1 MINLV
6 PQQDFDFARDT
17 GFKSA
22 EKIDWPKEFAKCA
35 RVIDVRTSTQLSN
48 ALATAQDRDGIRLE
62 DGLYVSTARR
72 AIRAN
77 NVVVGPKNSAAHRE
91 RGVTI
96 DKGQI
101 GIYGDEC
108 LFGGV
113 RVTST
118 VTAMPE
124 MFVVAGKKTR
134 VADVDIVGVRPK
146 TDKGRVF
153 LIKNSA
159 HESSVSGSLFENIT
173 GFACVLDVPRD
184 KDVAKLVVIRNN
196 DFVKCSSKFFQAAQW
211 TPADSFGQFAFNSV
225 RECSESELK
234 VSRFS
239 CRFND
244 FYRNE
249 KPWNFRIGDENVLAY
264 NRIVGGRTAVRVFG
278 ARHSIVGNIIS
289 EMQHYGVILCEGSL
303 QEQFRE
309 HKNAHHVVA
318 SDVLIEGNMI
328 YPGGRG
334 AILVGDRQTGM
345 RGVGRRGADSPDDAD
360 WPHYEPYSPQDIRVL
375 RNIVHAGGRTFAL
388 RRPDT
393 RANTGDNYPDHAWL
407 NKYSGLELKGNIVFA
422 DPSSDLGNRETKEFI
437 AWRGENFI
445 LPTEAAAVDAAA

>member
-1 MINLV
+1 MIDLT
-6 PQQDFDFARDT
+6 PKDDFDFSRDT

-22 EKIDWPKEFAKCA
+22 EKIDWPKEFSRCA
-35 RVIDVRTSTQLSN
+35 RVIDVKTAAQLNN
-48 ALATAQDRDGIRLE
+48 ALATAQDRDGIRLD
-62 DGLYVSTARR
+62 DGVYTSTVRR
-72 AIRAN
+72 ALRAK
-77 NVVVGPKNSAAHRE
+77 NVVVGPKNSATHRD
-91 RGVTI
+91 RGITI

-153 LIKNSA
+153 LFANTA
-159 HESSVSGSLFENIT
+159 HESTVSGSLFESIT

-184 KDVAKLVVIRNN
+184 KDVAKHVAIHNN
-196 DFVKCSSKFFQAAQW
+196 DFVKCTSKFFQAAQW

-234 VSRFS
+234 VSRFT
-239 CRFND
+239 CLFND

-249 KPWNFRIGDENVLAY
+249 KPWNFRIGDENTLAY
-264 NRIVGGRTAVRVFG
+264 NRIVGGRAAVRVFG
-278 ARHSIVGNIIS
+278 ARHSIIGNIIS
-289 EMQHYGVILCEGSL
+289 EMENYAVILCEGSL
-303 QEQFRE
+303 QDQFRALD
-309 HKNAHHVVA
+309 NAHHVVA
-318 SDVLIEGNMI
+318 SDILIDGNVI
-328 YPGGRG
+328 YAGGRG

-360 WPHYEPYSPQDIRVL
+360 WPHYEPYSPQGVRVL
-375 RNIVHAGGRTFAL
+375 RNIVYAGGRTFAL

-393 RANTGDNYPDHAWL
+393 RANSRDGYPDHAWL
-407 NKYSGLELKGNIVFA
+407 NKYSGIELKGNIVFA
-422 DPSSDLGNRETKEFI
+422 DPKADLGDQETKDYL
-437 AWRGENFI
+437 AWRGTNLI
-445 LPTEAAAVDAAA
+445 SRAPANAAA